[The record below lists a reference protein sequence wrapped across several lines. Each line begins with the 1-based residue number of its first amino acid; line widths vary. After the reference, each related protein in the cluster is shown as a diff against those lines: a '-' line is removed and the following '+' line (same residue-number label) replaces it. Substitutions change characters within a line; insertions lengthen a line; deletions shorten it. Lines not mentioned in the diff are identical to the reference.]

1 MGIYIKGLEMPK
13 ENEGIQLW
21 LRNDGTVECVKS
33 IFPKGD
39 EPVATLIEMEQTKA
53 TYIPEP
59 HGRLID
65 ADVLVGE
72 LESDIAFINEQLK
85 EYRLKPHNFVD
96 DFDKKIKVVKNKLLD
111 EISII
116 EAAPTVIEGSEE

>member
-1 MGIYIKGLEMPK
+1 MGIYIKDMKMPK
-13 ENEGIQLW
+13 ENEGIEL
-21 LRNDGTVECVKS
+21 LIRNDGTVDGVKI
-33 IFPKGD
+33 IFSNDDD
-39 EPVATLIEMEQTKA
+39 ELTTLIEMEKAKA

-65 ADVLVGE
+65 GDVLVGE

-116 EAAPTVIEGSEE
+116 EAAPTVIEGSN

>member
-1 MGIYIKGLEMPK
+1 MGIYIKNVEMPE

-21 LRNDGTVECVKS
+21 IRNNGTVECVKV
-33 IFPKGD
+33 IFSNGD
-39 EPVATLIEMEQTKA
+39 DELTTLIGMEQTKA
-53 TYIPEP
+53 TYVPEP

-65 ADVLVGE
+65 GDVLVGE

-116 EAAPTVIEGSEE
+116 EAAPTIMEGSE

>member
-1 MGIYIKGLEMPK
+1 MGAYINGIDIPK
-13 ENEGIQLW
+13 EDELIYLVIK
-21 LRNDGTVECVKS
+21 NDGIVECVKS
-33 IFPKGD
+33 IAGSRD
-39 EPVATLIEMEQTKA
+39 GEEPTTLIEIEKAKA
-53 TYIPEP
+53 TYISEP

-65 ADVLVGE
+65 GDVLVGE

-116 EAAPTVIEGSEE
+116 EAAPTVIKGSE